1 MDADTTSVEIDRDTA
16 LALERRA
23 ADRGIT
29 VAELI
34 AELVPA
40 AADAPAVAE
49 LERRWK
55 AVQAGGETVPHPD
68 VVRWLDTWGTPSFRP
83 WRGR

>member
-1 MDADTTSVEIDRDTA
+1 MGTDTTSVEIDRDTA

-55 AVQAGGETVPHPD
+55 AVQAGGETVAHQD
-68 VVRWLDTWGTPSFRP
+68 VVRWLNTWGTPSFRS
-83 WRGR
+83 WRDR